1 MTTETA
7 PLHAVQVDAVVSRPV
22 ATWSISL
29 DCDCP
34 ACGEYVNLLDYADF
48 WDGRRLDACEHGT
61 DRSRG
66 VDVVCP
72 ECGHDFEVDL
82 EY

>member
-1 MTTETA
+1 MSDLTN
-7 PLHAVQVDAVVSRPV
+7 PSSNPVSIELPV

-34 ACGEYVNLLDYADF
+34 ACGEYVNLLDFPDF
-48 WDGRRLDACEHGT
+48 WDGRSLNLIEHGT
-61 DRSRG
+61 ARSKNVEVG
-66 VDVVCP
+66 CP
-72 ECGHDFEVDL
+72 KCMHEFNVQL